1 MRTYGLG
8 AVLAAAAVL
17 AGLHVRAAAADRAA
31 LDDAAAEAAEL
42 DAVDQV
48 HRDCRRQ
55 QEHLVVDLLLGRVSL
70 PAAADE
76 LLRINAARGDWAATI
91 AVAFPDDPDS
101 RTRAARVLIRG
112 AEVAAAD
119 DPSRLAEPAARVVV
133 EFESMTARP
142 H

>member
-8 AVLAAAAVL
+8 AVLAATAVL
-17 AGLHVRAAAADRAA
+17 SGLHVRAAAADRAA

-55 QEHLVVDLLLGRVSL
+55 QERLVADLLLGRVSL

-76 LLRINAARGDWAATI
+76 LLRINAARGDWAATL
-91 AVAFPDDPDS
+91 AVAYPDDPDAS
-101 RTRAARVLIRG
+101 TRAAHVLTRH
-112 AEVAAAD
+112 AETAALA
-119 DPSRLAEPAARVVV
+119 DPSGLAEPAARVAAD
-133 EFESMTARP
+133 FEAMAARP
-142 H
+142 Y